1 MSATLDKLKKLLEE
15 KGTLTAAD
23 VEAAEKA
30 DGALSEEEKF
40 DLEAAKHE
48 KERSTGDTITLEQY
62 LAATKILDSSP
73 EDSEE
78 HKKALALVEKYEAGN

>member
-1 MSATLDKLKKLLEE
+1 MSATFDKLKKLLDE
-15 KGTLTAAD
+15 KGTLTTAD

-30 DGALSEEEKF
+30 DGALSEQEKF

-48 KERSTGDTITLEQY
+48 KERSSSATITLEQY
-62 LAATKILDSSP
+62 LEATKVLDSTP

-78 HKKALALVEKYEAGN
+78 HKKALVLVEKYEAGN

>member
-1 MSATLDKLKKLLEE
+1 MSVTLDKLKKLLEE
-15 KGTLTAAD
+15 KGSLSPED
-23 VEAAEKA
+23 VETAEKA
-30 DGALSEEEKF
+30 DGALSEQEKF

-48 KERSTGDTITLEQY
+48 KERSGDATITMEQY
-62 LAATKILDSSP
+62 LEATKVLDSSP

>member
-15 KGTLTAAD
+15 KGTLTPED

-30 DGALSEEEKF
+30 DGALSEQEKF

-48 KERSTGDTITLEQY
+48 KERSGGDTITLEQY
-62 LAATKILDSSP
+62 LAATKVLDSTP

>member
-1 MSATLDKLKKLLEE
+1 MSVTLDKLKKLLEE
-15 KGTLTAAD
+15 KGSLTPAD

-30 DGALSEEEKF
+30 DGALSEQEKF

-48 KERSTGDTITLEQY
+48 KERSGDATITLEQY
-62 LAATKILDSSP
+62 LEATKVLDNTP

>member
-15 KGTLTAAD
+15 KGMLTPED

-30 DGALSEEEKF
+30 DGALSDQEKF

-48 KERSTGDTITLEQY
+48 KERSGGDTISLEQY
-62 LAATKILDSSP
+62 LEATKVLDSTP
-73 EDSEE
+73 EDSED